1 MIELCKLPSIIRVA
15 TFFKFENLEFLWCK
29 IFMFSEK
36 NKQFLNNHIIE
47 LKSYLKTDS
56 AYTVLGDYIITIK
69 TSFFF
74 KLYFLYVLISITT
87 QWRRLFYLSF
97 IVNKLF
103 FELQVYTW
111 SKRSFFHWQ
120 LLLASM
126 CGVSILF
133 NSLI

>member
-1 MIELCKLPSIIRVA
+1 MIELCELPSIIRVA

-56 AYTVLGDYIITIK
+56 AYTVVSDYIITIK

-103 FELQVYTW
+103 FRITSLHVIKEKLFSLT
-111 SKRSFFHWQ
+111 
-120 LLLASM
+120 ASPS
-126 CGVSILF
+126 VSTLF